1 MLKKTDFVKIISDCK
16 ESGYE
21 VKVRDVMFCL
31 LKNMVEDSDVIYNS
45 LFGQV
50 DDAKY
55 ITNYEK
61 SKPIKFLDKYV
72 KANYKDKSK
81 TSNAPTDDNQIEQML
96 EDISFEENKAAVVR
110 RINDV
115 VQWMADGEIDKDKG
129 AKLELEYRKV
139 LKEKF
144 GGEKKEDD
152 QRIIVYKNYNDICVC
167 GREIYR
173 PTKEDI
179 MEDLMKEYDLV
190 PKNSQKNTETKQ

>member
-1 MLKKTDFVKIISDCK
+1 MNKSDVAKIISDCK
-16 ESGYE
+16 ASGYE
-21 VKVRDVMFCL
+21 VRVRDISYCL
-31 LKNMVEDSDVIYNS
+31 LKSRYDDIELAYNS
-45 LFGQV
+45 LFEQV
-50 DDAKY
+50 TDIKF
-55 ITNYEK
+55 INNYDR
-61 SKPIKFLDKYV
+61 SKPIKFLEKYI
-72 KANYKDKSK
+72 KANYAEKTK
-81 TSNAPTDDNQIEQML
+81 TSNAPIDDSQIEKML

-190 PKNSQKNTETKQ
+190 PKNQKNTNTK